1 MRPGIR
7 VLQRGM
13 IYALARLALI
23 ARLSPVVA
31 RFRGT
36 FRFLTDHFVELSFL
50 FLFLSGTI
58 VFFFFFCFSPRG
70 SEEIKNESLT
80 G

>member
-58 VFFFFFCFSPRG
+58 VFFFFFFAFLRVVQKKSR
-70 SEEIKNESLT
+70 T
-80 G
+80 RV